1 MKNKAR
7 VAAAAAIAAAAI
19 VLAGCSSGSGG
30 AASAGSGKPA
40 SGGNLVIARAA
51 DASSLNNT
59 TVFDNNSIFVL
70 QQIMEP
76 LFTVSNDG
84 KTVKPWLA
92 RSYSVSSDKLTY
104 TIKLRKGVDFS
115 NGTPMTAADVKFSI
129 DQDTK
134 TGSDGWGYI
143 NSAIKEVKAL
153 DRSTVEIDLKYAWAP
168 ILADLSLFSNAIV
181 PNNYGGE
188 SQESFYQHPVGTG
201 PFKWDEWKKGQYL
214 KLTKNTHYWQKGK
227 PYLDS
232 VRWNVVPDAN
242 TRKLQ
247 VQGGQA
253 DVDEY
258 PDWSSFAS
266 LKSTP
271 GVVATAFPST
281 EIDYIAFNQKRAPF
295 NDVHVRQAISDAIDR
310 KALVKAVLY
319 GNGKPANSLL
329 APGVPYYDGTDGQK
343 YDLTAAKQA
352 LAQSSV
358 PNGFSTSLLI
368 ASGNAN
374 QAAVAQI
381 LQSEL
386 KPLGIDLKITQ
397 LDPTANHQA
406 REDSDFDMAYSAWT
420 MDIPDPD
427 EWTSFAVDPAGG
439 ANSAFTFYDNPQ
451 VISLNEQAQKEIDSS
466 KRQKLYSQ
474 LQRQTAQDAFLAYLY
489 YPPYAY
495 ATTDKTKG
503 FFVTPLGNYHLEN
516 VYKSGQ

>member
-1 MKNKAR
+1 MKNRTR
-7 VAAAAAIAAAAI
+7 VTIAAAAAAAAAI
-19 VLAGCSSGSGG
+19 VLAGCSSGGGPSSSG
-30 AASAGSGKPA
+30 SSSPK
-40 SGGNLVIARAA
+40 SGGNLVIDRAA

-70 QQIMEP
+70 EQIMEP

-92 RSYSVSSDKLTY
+92 TGYTVSDDKLTY
-104 TIKLRKGVDFS
+104 TIKLRRGVEFS
-115 NGTPMTAADVKFSI
+115 NGQPMTAKDVKFSI
-129 DQDTK
+129 DADTK

-143 NSAIKEVKAL
+143 NSAIKEVKVVDDA
-153 DRSTVEIDLKYAWAP
+153 TVEIDLKYAWAP
-168 ILADLSLFSNAIV
+168 IIADLSLFSNAIV
-181 PNNYGGE
+181 PDNYGGE
-188 SQESFYQHPVGTG
+188 SADEFYTHPVGTG
-201 PFKWDEWKKGQYL
+201 PFKWDSWQKGQSL

-232 VRWNVVPDAN
+232 VQWNVVPDAN

-247 VQGGQA
+247 IQGGQA

-266 LKSTP
+266 LKSSP

-310 KALVKAVLY
+310 TALVKAVLY
-319 GNGKPANSLL
+319 GNGKPADSLL
-329 APGVPYYDGTDGQK
+329 SPGVPYYDGTDGQK
-343 YDLTAAKQA
+343 YDLAAAKKA
-352 LAQSSV
+352 LAASSV

-386 KPLGIDLKITQ
+386 KPLGIDVKITQ

-406 REDSDFDMAYSAWT
+406 REDSNFDMAYSAWT

-439 ANSAFTFYDNPQ
+439 SNSAFTFYNDTQ
-451 VISLNEQAQKEIDSS
+451 VVSLNERAQKEIDDT
-466 KRQKLYSQ
+466 KRGQLYSQ
-474 LQRQTAQDAFLAYLY
+474 LQKLTAQDAFLAYLY

-495 ATTDKTKG
+495 ATTDKMSG
-503 FFVTPLGNYHLEN
+503 FFVTPLGNYHLED
-516 VYKSGQ
+516 VSKK